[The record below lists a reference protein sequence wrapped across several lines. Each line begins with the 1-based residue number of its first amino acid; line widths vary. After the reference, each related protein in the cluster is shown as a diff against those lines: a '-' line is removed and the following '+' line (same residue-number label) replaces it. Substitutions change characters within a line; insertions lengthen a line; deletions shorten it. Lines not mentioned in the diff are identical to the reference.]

1 LQVTLAWRN
10 GGRAARIGLIG
21 AILGIGL
28 VGAAPATI
36 AADSIQLTTP
46 YPAVAVAPGAKVSFD
61 LSVKT
66 PTAERVNLSLDKVP
80 TGWSAVMR
88 GGGFVVDGVQT
99 NGSDAATVTLE
110 ISVPADAASG
120 TDRITVKASS
130 AGASTTLDLD
140 IRVTQTAAGDVTLT
154 TQYPELKG
162 VSSTN
167 FTFSLSLT
175 NDTSDDLTF
184 GVVAGGPDGWTVT
197 ATVASQAQAAS
208 AVVKAG
214 GTSTLTVSAKP
225 PADAT
230 AGTYPIT
237 VDATSGDK
245 TAHADLSVQIT
256 GSYSLSLSTT
266 DGRLNAGASAGGTT
280 DLGLVITNS
289 GTADVENVEL
299 SASPPSGWTVTFDP
313 STPITVAAN
322 SKQNVTAHIKPSSDA
337 IAGDYVVTMRSTSSQ
352 ASATADIRVTIE
364 TSLLWGAVGVAL
376 IAIVLL
382 GLWWTFRR
390 FGRR

>member
-1 LQVTLAWRN
+1 LQVTVAWRN
-10 GGRAARIGLIG
+10 GGRAARIGLVG
-21 AILGIGL
+21 AILGVALI
-28 VGAAPATI
+28 GAAPATF

-46 YPAVAVAPGAKVSFD
+46 YPAVAVAPGAKVTFD
-61 LSVKT
+61 VSVKT
-66 PTAERVNLSLDKVP
+66 PTAERVNLSLEAVP
-80 TGWSAVMR
+80 TGWSAIMR

-99 NGSDAATVTLE
+99 NGTDAAIVTLE
-110 ISVPADAASG
+110 ITVPADATTG
-120 TDRITVKASS
+120 TGRVTVKATS
-130 AGASTTLDLD
+130 AGASTSLDLD
-140 IRVTQTAAGDVTLT
+140 LRVTQSAAGDVTLT

-197 ATVASQAQAAS
+197 ATVASQAQAAT

-214 GTSTLTVSAKP
+214 ETSTLTVTAKAP
-225 PADAT
+225 PDAI

-245 TAHADLSVQIT
+245 TAHADLSIQIT
-256 GSYSLSLSTT
+256 GSYSLSMTTT

-299 SASPPSGWTVTFDP
+299 SASPPSGWTVTFEP
-313 STPITVAAN
+313 TTVTVAAGGT
-322 SKQNVTAHIKPSSDA
+322 QNVTAHIKASSDA
-337 IAGDYVVTMRSTSSQ
+337 IAGDYVVTMRSTSTL
-352 ASATADIRVTIE
+352 ASATADIRVTVE
-364 TSLLWGAVGVAL
+364 TSPLWGVVGVAL
-376 IAIVLL
+376 IALVLL

-390 FGRR
+390 YGRR